1 MKQKNR
7 HNPLKD
13 YTDFIYYLVNILLN
27 FLKYN
32 VLYKSISYKL
42 MIQIWFIFV

>member
-27 FLKYN
+27 FLKDN
-32 VLYKSISYKL
+32 TRCKSVSYIL
-42 MIQIWFIFV
+42 NGTNMDIL

>member
-27 FLKYN
+27 FLKN
-32 VLYKSISYKL
+32 NILYKSASYKY
-42 MIQIWFIFV
+42 MVQI